1 MNMWYIVW
9 LRFLEREMQ
18 DNKIF
23 TVDVIIKNFRGI
35 LEKMVS
41 FKKSRRRWE
50 KVKWMEKDNK
60 ITKV

>member
-1 MNMWYIVW
+1 
-9 LRFLEREMQ
+9 MQ